1 MYDEKLQ
8 EYRNTVESCTS
19 LALTTDFWTS
29 NNNESYCGITG
40 HWIDC
45 DWKLTSVTLGCLHVE
60 ERHTAANVASLFH
73 ICRASAP
80 SPIYLYDPYLEGPVG
95 ILAQRLACKILVC
108 HLNVLSPTMSPKCL
122 SPKRLV
128 AEPCRPSACRLN
140 VLSPKRLSPKWFVAQ
155 TSIDHNL

>member
-1 MYDEKLQ
+1 MCDEKLQ
-8 EYRNTVESCTS
+8 EYRNTVDSCTS

-60 ERHTAANVASLFH
+60 ERRTAANVASLFH

-122 SPKRLV
+122 SPKRL
-128 AEPCRPSACRLN
+128 L
-140 VLSPKRLSPKWFVAQ
+140 PK
-155 TSIDHNL
+155 